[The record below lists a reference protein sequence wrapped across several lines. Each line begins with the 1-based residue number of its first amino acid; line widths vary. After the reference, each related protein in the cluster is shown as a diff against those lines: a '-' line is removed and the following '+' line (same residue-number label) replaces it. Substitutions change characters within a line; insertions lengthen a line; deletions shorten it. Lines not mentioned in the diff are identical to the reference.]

1 MQQHDLSSGK
11 GRKKSKRVGRG
22 NASGHGT
29 FSGKGCKGQNAR
41 SGGGVRPGFEGG
53 QTPLSSR
60 IPKLKGFKNR
70 FKKKYQLV
78 NIVDLQSFKKD
89 EKIDIALLFKE
100 GIVQRKDVPIK
111 LLANGEVKVS
121 LNCVVAKASKSVI
134 QKIEKAGG
142 KVTCEE

>member
-53 QTPLSSR
+53 QTPLSIR
-60 IPKLKGFKNR
+60 TPKLKGFKNR
-70 FKKKYQLV
+70 SKKEYQLV
-78 NIVDLQSFKKD
+78 NIEDLQSFKKD
-89 EKIDIALLFKE
+89 EKIDISLLFKE
-100 GIVQRKDVPIK
+100 GIVRRKDTPIK
-111 LLANGEVKVS
+111 LLANGDVKVS
-121 LNCVVAKASKSVI
+121 LHCVVTKASKSAV
-134 QKIEKAGG
+134 QKIEKSGG
-142 KVTCEE
+142 KVSFE